1 MSGAKLAVEPA
12 GMARSLPAS
21 MRAAVY
27 RGRNRVVVERV
38 PVPEVGPGEVL
49 IRVAACGICGTDIKK
64 IEHGFLDPPLILGH
78 EVAGTVAAV
87 GDGVTRWK
95 AGDRVVSFH
104 HVPCGRCFYCEKR
117 LFSQCPRYK
126 QVGLTAGFKP
136 SGGGFAEY
144 VRASAWIAE
153 RGIVEIPPEVSFEEA
168 TFIEPLNTCIKAVE
182 KARVAPGEQVAI
194 LGQGPI
200 GLLLLMLARRFGAD
214 ALTTDPLPARR
225 EASQR
230 FGAAR
235 SFEPGS
241 ADSGSPELAAEIRRR
256 TEGRGA
262 DAVLVA
268 AAHPALVEEAL
279 ALARPGGRVLLFAHN
294 DPVLRLEVQAAAV
307 GIEEKEILGSYSAA
321 IDRQEESA
329 RLVFERLLPV
339 RELISH
345 RMPLDQMAEAIAL
358 AARPKGDSLK
368 VVVIP

>member
-1 MSGAKLAVEPA
+1 MIRTGVDLESKQAPPA
-12 GMARSLPAS
+12 GRT

-38 PVPEVGPGEVL
+38 PVPEIGPGQVL

-64 IEHGFLDPPLILGH
+64 IDHGFLDPPLIFGH
-78 EVAGTVAAV
+78 EVAGAVAAA
-87 GDGVTRWK
+87 GEGVTRWK

-126 QVGLTAGFKP
+126 MVGLTAGFQP

-144 VRASAWIAE
+144 VRADAWIAE
-153 RGIVEIPPEVSFEEA
+153 RGMVAIPPEVSFEEA

-182 KARVAPGEQVAI
+182 KARVAPGEQVVI

-200 GLLLLMLARRFGAD
+200 GLLLLMLARRFGAE
-214 ALTTDPLPARR
+214 AVTTDPLHARR
-225 EASQR
+225 EASLR

-235 SFEPGS
+235 SFEPG
-241 ADSGSPELAAEIRRR
+241 AHDLPAEIRRR
-256 TEGRGA
+256 TQGRGA

-268 AAHPALVEEAL
+268 AAHPALVGQAL

-294 DPVLRLEVQAAAV
+294 DPVLRFEVPAAAV

-329 RLVFERLLPV
+329 RLVFERILPV

-345 RMPLDQMAEAIAL
+345 RMPLDEMVEALAL
-358 AARPKGDSLK
+358 AARPRGDSLK
-368 VVVIP
+368 VVIVP